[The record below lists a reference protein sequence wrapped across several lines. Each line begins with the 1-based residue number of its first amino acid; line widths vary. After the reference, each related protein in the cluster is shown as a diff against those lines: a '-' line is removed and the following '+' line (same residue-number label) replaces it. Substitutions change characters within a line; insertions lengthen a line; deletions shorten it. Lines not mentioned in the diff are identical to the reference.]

1 LAQSLQWEALE
12 QRDQASLTDH
22 GNFNPG
28 AIHHSASVR
37 RVDDFELPRFTV
49 QGAKLLPNSDLIT
62 VYRNTDYRVD
72 AAPKVTLRIDL
83 HDPDIDA
90 CLDAHHVETAAFLT
104 AFNPLSR
111 PTSDAENACAQESLV
126 RDLATL
132 GIAHIAGR
140 GIGRDGTWPPEPSV
154 LALSISCIAAEEL
167 ARTYR
172 QNAFVWVE
180 RGKAPELVLTSGL
193 R

>member
-12 QRDQASLTDH
+12 QRDQASLKDH

-37 RVDDFELPRFTV
+37 RVDDFELPQFTV

-62 VYRNTDYRVD
+62 AYRNTDYRVD

-104 AFNPLSR
+104 AFNPLSE
-111 PTSDAENACAQESLV
+111 PTGNAANARAQGCLV
-126 RDLATL
+126 HDLATL

-140 GIGRDGTWPPEPSV
+140 GIGHDGTWPPEPSV
-154 LALSISCIAAEEL
+154 LALGISRISAEEL
-167 ARTYR
+167 ARRYH
-172 QNAFVWVE
+172 QNAFLWVQ
-180 RGKAPELVLTSGL
+180 RGTAPELVLTSGL